1 MILVQIGA
9 GSANFDT
16 DLEDGF
22 SNFIKKKKIKKK
34 KIYIVEANSKHLKNL
49 KKFYSK
55 EKTEILNFAVIPDN
69 LNKKKMVFYYS
80 EQDKPNYQ
88 IFSSSK
94 LFVRKHYPNG
104 KIKKKIVNCIKI
116 SNLLKKYKLFD
127 IDYLSLDIE
136 GMDYD
141 VLFNLNLNNFKIK
154 NISFEHLH
162 LNLYQKIK
170 IIYKLILNNYFF
182 SGMGFDIRKS
192 DWMFKKNYKNSLIIT
207 YLLPFTPRRIWKKYS
222 FAKLN

>member
-1 MILVQIGA
+1 MTLIQIGS

-16 DLEDGF
+16 NFEDGF
-22 SNFIKKKKIKKK
+22 SNFVKKNKVKK
-34 KIYIVEANSKHLKNL
+34 KIYIIEANSIHLKNL
-49 KKFYSK
+49 KKFYSE
-55 EKTEILNFAVIPDN
+55 EKVIILNFAVVPDN
-69 LNKKKMVFYYS
+69 LNNKKMTFFYS

-88 IFSSSK
+88 IFSNSK
-94 LFVRKHYPNG
+94 YFVKKHYPNG

-116 SNLLKKYKLFD
+116 TNLLKKFNLNN

-141 VLFNLNLNNFKIK
+141 VLFNLNLDNFKIK

-162 LNLYQKIK
+162 LTFYQKIK
-170 IIYKLILNNYFF
+170 IVFKLIMNDYYF

-192 DWMFKKNYKNSLIIT
+192 DWMFAKNHKSNRLIT
-207 YLLPFTPRRIWKKYS
+207 CLLPITPRRIWKRYS

>member
-1 MILVQIGA
+1 MEQAQQILIRTQRTDFQI
-9 GSANFDT
+9 
-16 DLEDGF
+16 LK
-22 SNFIKKKKIKKK
+22 KKKKIKK
-34 KIYIVEANSKHLKNL
+34 KIYIVEANSIHLKNL

-69 LNKKKMVFYYS
+69 LNKKRMIFFYS

-88 IFSSSK
+88 IFSNSK

-104 KIKKKIVNCIKI
+104 KIKKKIVNCIKLK
-116 SNLLKKYKLFD
+116 NLLQKYKLFD

-141 VLFNLNLNNFKIK
+141 VLFNLNLSKFKIK

-162 LNLYQKIK
+162 LTFYQKIK
-170 IIYKLILNNYFF
+170 IIFKLILNNYFF

-192 DWMFKKNYKNSLIIT
+192 DWMFTKNYKNNVIIT
-207 YLLPFTPRRIWKKYS
+207 CLLPFTPRRIWKRYS
-222 FAKLN
+222 FAKLF